1 MKPVSLYGARTRLSR
16 QIVVARR
23 GQAKVRLLLPE
34 VRAESPGRRPR
45 GLLKDEILGIPLG
58 AYRGSACL
66 DTTSARVDAGRV
78 LPWRH
83 FEPFARILIAR
94 AVAETPPVITADRDR
109 RRDAVE
115 FIR

>member
-1 MKPVSLYGARTRLSR
+1 
-16 QIVVARR
+16 
-23 GQAKVRLLLPE
+23 
-34 VRAESPGRRPR
+34 
-45 GLLKDEILGIPLG
+45 
-58 AYRGSACL
+58 
-66 DTTSARVDAGRV
+66 V